1 MLTFH
6 LLAKKQFR
14 FAARMCP
21 RLLSRNASWLS
32 DIQTRAVLAKGKPIF
47 SSRKLNPLRSAPAPA
62 LVDIPIQNMFQG
74 RVSTVSGPDSMISP
88 SFFTSSDNLFYSQ
101 TPLLMR
107 RSNDHDKKDDQTD
120 TSEKPKDKDDD
131 IDTSDKETP
140 KSNDVPD
147 SKPTPKPAKS
157 SRKASKTSHVASAGA
172 SGAAGS
178 SNGSK
183 GGDSGDGPRPKPKAK
198 PHNVVEL
205 PEVYPKI
212 IALPISRRPLF
223 PGFYK
228 AVIISDINVIKAIKE
243 SLDRQYPFIGCFLF
257 KDENMESDVIESKD
271 QVYDTGVLA
280 QITSNVYT
288 KDSETGVETLTTV
301 LYPHKRIRIDELYPP
316 LTHSEKA
323 IVPEIDAKTIAE
335 NVANKS
341 ADNSKQIIEG
351 ITGEKEGDEPQKS
364 VEPSEIISA
373 AEKEENSNDSLA
385 SPADEEDNPTVFLE
399 KYPITLVNVSNVED
413 EKYEKNDPVINS
425 LTAAILE
432 VLKDMSSLNKSF
444 SDQLA
449 TFSASLHS
457 DIFNCPEKLADFA
470 AAVTAG
476 DQKDLQEILECPDVA
491 KRLEK
496 ALTVLKKELMNKEM
510 QKKIEKDIEERMTK
524 RHREYHLNEQLKW
537 IKKELGIDDG
547 REKLIAKYNERAKKL
562 HMPPDVKKAYDDEI
576 NKLQT
581 LEPMMSEFTVTRNY
595 LDWLTQIPWGK
606 QSKDNY
612 SIKRAKKVLNDD
624 HYGLDDVKD
633 RILEFIAVGKLLD
646 KINGKIICFVGPPG
660 VGKTSIGKSI
670 AKALNR
676 KFYRFSVGGLSDVAE
691 IKGHRRTY
699 VGAIPGRVVQALK
712 KTETENPLILI
723 DEIDKMSR
731 THSVNGGD
739 PSAAL
744 LELLDPEQNSAFLDN
759 YMDVPVDLSKVL
771 FVCTA
776 NTLNT
781 IPLPLLD
788 RMEVIEISG
797 YIEDEKIKIA
807 EKYLAPEA
815 KKHAGLEH
823 VKVDITE
830 DALKSLI
837 KSYCRESGVRNL
849 KKQIEKIYRKAA
861 LNVVETVGDPE
872 GEEAESV
879 VEESQEKEIEKREA
893 AEAKKEADTEAEIEA
908 EKNLKE
914 DPATVYGKKTASEV
928 KKDEKADVLFKSQK
942 PEKEAVAKKI
952 RDKVTRIVVPD
963 DYSVQITPD
972 NLKDYVGP
980 PVFISDRMYQ
990 TTPPGVAMGL
1000 AWTSMGGCALYM
1012 ESVLE
1017 HVLSRDSHPKVE
1029 RTGQLGDVMKESVS
1043 IAYSFA
1049 KGFMAREFPENK
1061 FFDKAQI
1068 HLHCPE
1074 GATPKDG
1081 PSAGVTIT
1089 SSFLSLALN
1098 RPLRPDVAMTGEI
1111 TLTGKVLRI
1120 GGLKEKTLA
1129 AKRSGVKTIL
1139 FPKDNEVDWKE
1150 LSENVR
1156 EGLTPIPVDWYS
1168 DVFKALFSVSKEEGN
1183 NVWKKEFDDIKEE
1196 EDKERQRIRQ
1206 S

>member
-1 MLTFH
+1 MKRNSGSENH
-6 LLAKKQFR
+6 SKKD
-14 FAARMCP
+14 
-21 RLLSRNASWLS
+21 S
-32 DIQTRAVLAKGKPIF
+32 DDKGK
-47 SSRKLNPLRSAPAPA
+47 
-62 LVDIPIQNMFQG
+62 
-74 RVSTVSGPDSMISP
+74 T
-88 SFFTSSDNLFYSQ
+88 
-101 TPLLMR
+101 
-107 RSNDHDKKDDQTD
+107 HDKSESKDEEG
-120 TSEKPKDKDDD
+120 EKDETTEK
-131 IDTSDKETP
+131 DKETP
-140 KSNDVPD
+140 AKPEDTQSKTESKS
-147 SKPTPKPAKS
+147 S
-157 SRKASKTSHVASAGA
+157 SRKAKASANG
-172 SGAAGS
+172 SDTAAGGAGSGS
-178 SNGSK
+178 SSGGS
-183 GGDSGDGPRPKPKAK
+183 RPKPKAK
-198 PHNVVEL
+198 PHNIVEL

-257 KDENMESDVIESKD
+257 KDESMESDVIESKD
-271 QVYDTGVLA
+271 QVYETGVLA

-316 LTHSEKA
+316 SANASSE
-323 IVPEIDAKTIAE
+323 AE
-335 NVANKS
+335 VSDLETPVDEGS
-341 ADNSKQIIEG
+341 AGETEIIEG
-351 ITGEKEGDEPQKS
+351 ITGEKEGDEPKKP

-373 AEKEENSNDSLA
+373 AEKEDVSDSLI
-385 SPADEEDNPTVFLE
+385 SPAEEEDNPTAFLE

-432 VLKDMSSLNKSF
+432 VLKEMSSLNKSF

-476 DQKDLQEILECPDVA
+476 EQNDLQEILECQDVA

-547 REKLIAKYNERAKKL
+547 REKLIAKLNERAKKL
-562 HMPPDVKKAYDDEI
+562 NMPPDVKKVYDDEI

-595 LDWLTQIPWGK
+595 LDWITQIPWGV

-612 SIKRAKKVLNDD
+612 SIERARKILNDD
-624 HYGLDDVKD
+624 HYGLQDVKD

-712 KTETENPLILI
+712 KTKTENPLILI

-744 LELLDPEQNSAFLDN
+744 LELLDPEQNNAFLDN
-759 YMDVPVDLSKVL
+759 YMDVPIDLSKVL

-823 VKVDITE
+823 VHVDITE
-830 DALKSLI
+830 EALKTLI

-872 GEEAESV
+872 GAEAEEAIEAS
-879 VEESQEKEIEKREA
+879 EEREIEKREA
-893 AEAKKEADTEAEIEA
+893 KEKAAKEADSGSEEVNASLGEEADSKLEA
-908 EKNLKE
+908 
-914 DPATVYGKKTASEV
+914 ATSATPEGVVPEKKTPTEDKEV
-928 KKDEKADVLFKSQK
+928 KNK
-942 PEKEAVAKKI
+942 VA
-952 RDKVTRIVVPD
+952 RIVVPD
-963 DYSVQITPD
+963 DYKVDVTPE

-980 PVFISDRMYQ
+980 PIFISDRLYQ
-990 TTPPGVAMGL
+990 TTPPGVVMGL
-1000 AWTSMGGCALYM
+1000 AWTSMGGSSLYI

-1017 HVLSRDSHPKVE
+1017 HALTRDSHPKVE

-1049 KGFMAREFPENK
+1049 KGFMASRFPENK

-1129 AKRSGVKTIL
+1129 AKRSGVKTII

-1150 LSENVR
+1150 LSDNVR
-1156 EGLTPIPVDWYS
+1156 EGLDHVSVDWYS
-1168 DVFKALFSVSKEEGN
+1168 DAFKVLFPDITEEEGN
-1183 NVWKKEFDDIKEE
+1183 KVWKKEFDKLKEE
-1196 EDKERQRIRQ
+1196 EETERQRMREYR
-1206 S
+1206 SL